1 MTRTAI
7 YARYSSDNQRDASI
21 DDQVRLCRAWLE
33 GQGHDTGKV
42 YADRAVSGAS
52 LIRPGIQSLLEDC
65 LSSRIDMIVAE
76 ALDRISRDQEDVA
89 GIFKRFTFAGVKLV
103 TLAEGEVSDLHV
115 GLKGTMNQIFL
126 KDLADKTRRGLRGR
140 VEAGRSGGGLCF
152 GYDVVPGKDDD
163 RGKRRINE
171 TEAHIVRRI
180 HGEYAAG
187 KSPRRVAFNL
197 NHDNIP
203 CPTGGAWSAS
213 TINGNAARGTGILN
227 NEIYIGRLIWNRL
240 RFVKNPD
247 TGKRIS
253 RPNPP
258 DEWVIHEVPDLRVV
272 PQDLWDAVKT
282 RQAKVKKSTRPD
294 CQEPRPFWERTRP
307 KYLLSG
313 LMRCGACGGAYTK
326 ISANLFGCAT
336 ARNKGTCGNR
346 LNMRRDILEETIL
359 GGLKG
364 RLMDPELFKEFEREF
379 RQEIGRLNAERSIDK
394 GNVGSDLDR
403 VAVQIERLVMAI
415 ANGADA
421 QALNTKI
428 KDLERRQTDLRRMF
442 EEATDPEPLLHP
454 NLAVLYREKI
464 AGLRDALYQPD
475 ARDEAFE
482 LIRSL
487 IEKVVLTPVEGE
499 LSIDLHGEIA
509 GILSICD
516 DRKKPA
522 SSSKRRA
529 EQIKVVAGARNHR
542 ELTLQVMI

>member
-1 MTRTAI
+1 MLRAVI
-7 YARYSSDNQRDASI
+7 YARYSSNNQSDASI
-21 DDQVRLCRAWLE
+21 EDQVRLCQAWLE

-52 LIRPGIQSLLEDC
+52 LIRPGIQGLLEDC
-65 LSSRIDMIVAE
+65 LSSRIDMVVAE

-89 GIFKRFTFAGVKLV
+89 GIFKRLTFAGVKLV

-115 GLKGTMNQIFL
+115 CLKGGMNQIFL

-180 HGEYAAG
+180 HSAYVSG
-187 KSPRRVAFNL
+187 KSPRRIAFDL
-197 NHDNIP
+197 NHDNTS

-227 NEIYIGRLIWNRL
+227 NELYIGRLIWNRQ

-247 TGKRIS
+247 TGKRIA

-258 DEWVIHEVPDLRVV
+258 DEWVIHEVPELRIV
-272 PQDLWDAVKT
+272 PQDLWGAVKA
-282 RQAKVKKSTRPD
+282 RQAKVKKNTRPD
-294 CQEPRPFWERTRP
+294 CREPRPFWERTRP

-313 LMRCGACGGAYTK
+313 LMRCGACGGSYTK
-326 ISANLFGCAT
+326 ISTNLFGCAT

-359 GGLKG
+359 DGLKG
-364 RLMDPELFKEFEREF
+364 RLVDPELFKVFEREF
-379 RQEIGRLNAERSIDK
+379 TEEIRRLNAERSIDK
-394 GNVGSDLDR
+394 SKVRSDLDR
-403 VAVQIERLVMAI
+403 TAHQIERLVMAI

-428 KDLERRQTDLRRMF
+428 KDMEQRQTDLRRIL

-464 AGLRDALYQPD
+464 AGLRDALYEPD
-475 ARDEAFE
+475 ARDTAFE
-482 LIRSL
+482 LFRSL
-487 IEKVVLTPVEGE
+487 IERVVLTPVEGE
-499 LSIDLHGEIA
+499 LRIDLHGELA

-516 DRKKPA
+516 GSKKPA
-522 SSSKRRA
+522 SSPKRRA
-529 EQIKVVAGARNHR
+529 EQIKMVAGGGFEPPTFR
-542 ELTLQVMI
+542 L